1 MNSAVFASRSLA
13 MLLII
18 TVSSPASPQT
28 APADYSRLCAGCHG
42 AEFRIPGDGVPT
54 LRGSEQVADAISN
67 GRPAKGMP
75 AFGGQ
80 LSAAAIQDL
89 AQFIEA
95 AGATGASR
103 VGDTVEAESLNLV
116 RSDSV
121 AVMSS
126 PRAPAVKYVGH
137 FTHRG
142 SICYDGVDLTGVRSL
157 EMNYSKGNEDEGRFA
172 ILIGDG
178 AQTPRIN
185 LAEKRAVPTGSWDEY
200 RTLRVGLDREIT
212 GRHLMCIYAV
222 EGGGIFNLDSFKLS
236 ATPGEH
242 DGLTLAE
249 TPRPERTFTAAGYSF
264 RLEKVAEAP
273 SELWSMAFLP
283 DGTLL
288 AAQKNGQL
296 QLFKNG
302 ERLGRVVG
310 LPAVWSAGQGGL
322 MGVQPHPDYS
332 RNGWIYLAFS
342 DPGANPATAMT
353 RVVRGKLQGLRWV
366 EQQDIYRAA
375 PQFYTDHYAHFGSR
389 IAFLDGYL
397 YFSVGERQQP
407 TLAQDLSFP
416 FGKIHRLHD
425 DGRVPRDNPF
435 VARAGALPS
444 IWSYGHRNPQGLTRH
459 PFAPEIW
466 SCEHGPKGGDELN
479 LVKRAANYGW
489 PLVSFGTHYDGTP
502 VNDSPYFE
510 GAEPPVHH
518 WTPSIAVSQVEFY
531 DGKAFPAWRGQALV
545 ASLGSEELRLV
556 QLREQQVLNDRLLF
570 KGQGRIRDVSV
581 GPDGYP
587 YLLLN
592 DMKAEI
598 YRLRPVGAAPEMTP
612 ASSP

>member
-1 MNSAVFASRSLA
+1 MNPVSFASRFLA
-13 MLLII
+13 TLLFV
-18 TVSSPASPQT
+18 TSTSFAQAQT
-28 APADYSRLCAGCHG
+28 APADYSRLCAGCHS
-42 AEFRIPGDGVPT
+42 AEFRIPGDRVPT
-54 LRGSEQVADAISN
+54 VRGSDQVAEVISK

-75 AFGGQ
+75 AFGEQ
-80 LSAAAIQDL
+80 LSPAAIQDL

-95 AGATGASR
+95 AGATGSSR

-116 RSDSV
+116 RSASV

-142 SICYDGVDLTGVRSL
+142 SICYDGVDFTGVLSI
-157 EMNYSKGNEDEGRFA
+157 EVNYSKGNEDEGRFA
-172 ILIGDG
+172 VLIGDG
-178 AQTPRIN
+178 VQTPRVN
-185 LAEKRAVPTGSWDEY
+185 LAEKRAVPTGSWDNY

-212 GRHLMCIYAV
+212 GRHLMCLYAV

-236 ATPGEH
+236 ATQGEH
-242 DGLTLAE
+242 DGLTLAD
-249 TPRPERTFTAAGYSF
+249 TPRPDRTFSAAGYSF

-273 SELWSMAFLP
+273 SELWSLSFLP
-283 DGTLL
+283 DGTML
-288 AAQKNGQL
+288 AAQKNGQI

-322 MGVQPHPDYS
+322 MGVKPHPDYS
-332 RNGWIYLAFS
+332 RNGWIYLSFA
-342 DPGANPATAMT
+342 DPDADPAKAMT
-353 RVVRGKLQGLRWV
+353 RIVRGKLQGLHWV
-366 EQQDIYRAA
+366 QQQDIYRAA
-375 PQFYTDHYAHFGSR
+375 TRFYTDHYAHFGSR
-389 IAFLDGYL
+389 IAFLDGYV

-407 TLAQDLSFP
+407 ALAQDLSFP

-425 DGRVPRDNPF
+425 NGRVPRDNPF
-435 VARAGALPS
+435 VGRPGALPS

-459 PFAPEIW
+459 PQAREIW

-479 LVKRAANYGW
+479 LVKRSANYGW
-489 PLVSFGTHYDGTP
+489 PLVSFGTHYDGKP
-502 VNDSPYFE
+502 VSDSPYQD
-510 GAEPPVHH
+510 GVEPPVHH

-531 DGKAFPAWRGQALV
+531 DGQAFPTWRGQALV

-556 QLREQQVLNDRLLF
+556 ELRGHQVLNDRLLL
-570 KGQGRIRDVSV
+570 KGAGRIRDVSV
-581 GPDGYP
+581 GPDGFP

-598 YRLRPVGAAPEMTP
+598 YRMRPVETP
-612 ASSP
+612 R